1 MIFCKMLKNFR
12 RSKFGLAFL
21 FRIKDFELPARK
33 TNFQLK
39 ILASQKFKFQAS
51 VQNLGCQ
58 PKILAS
64 RRFRVFTF
72 FPIHLLEYVW
82 QMAIQ
87 FAFRATETMV
97 HARPEYFR
105 WAEHITEFLGVHK
118 RSMKLL
124 LCLRPFF
131 PKAPRKG
138 PSKERVL
145 N

>member
-105 WAEHITEFLGVHK
+105 WAEHITEFLGGAQTQHETA
-118 RSMKLL
+118 SMPETLL
-124 LCLRPFF
+124 PESS
-131 PKAPRKG
+131 AKG
-138 PSKERVL
+138 SF
-145 N
+145 